1 MKKNENL
8 FLAVVALLII
18 AAIGVDRFYLAGLK
32 PEFNRLEKERIVTAN
47 ELASAKIVYENLN
60 HVRDL
65 VMMNIAFP
73 NQKDSI
79 NPETMFFNFLTECTN
94 DLKMQILSVK
104 PCPPVISGRVT
115 KNSYDLEIEGDFFK
129 FGELFAKLENSRRLI
144 TTESFDVTR
153 YDDPSGGKKPKI
165 SMHVTLYR
173 VRKGIFT

>member
-8 FLAVVALLII
+8 LLAVVALLII

-32 PEFNRLEKERIVTAN
+32 PEFNRLEKERMVTAN

-65 VMMNIAFP
+65 VMMNIEFP
-73 NQKDSI
+73 NQKDTI
-79 NPETMFFNFLTECTN
+79 TPETMFFNFLTECTN

-115 KNSYDLEIEGDFFK
+115 TNSYDLEIGGNFFQI
-129 FGELFAKLENSRRLI
+129 GALFAKFENSRRLI
-144 TTESFDVTR
+144 ATESFDATK
-153 YDDPSGGKKPKI
+153 YDDPAGGKKPKI

-173 VRKGIFT
+173 VRKGLNT